1 MVRRQGARGILG
13 SGKRDEREI
22 EDRWTDEGLEH
33 EASDQ
38 HSQALVEGVGLVEEE
53 MLEGTEKTR
62 SWSLAA
68 TLNFMSLDKSDVQCA
83 VKDTHEDGEPDES
96 RR

>member
-1 MVRRQGARGILG
+1 M
-13 SGKRDEREI
+13 
-22 EDRWTDEGLEH
+22 EGL
-33 EASDQ
+33 
-38 HSQALVEGVGLVEEE
+38 GLGEEE

-62 SWSLAA
+62 PWSLAA

>member
-1 MVRRQGARGILG
+1 
-13 SGKRDEREI
+13 
-22 EDRWTDEGLEH
+22 
-33 EASDQ
+33 
-38 HSQALVEGVGLVEEE
+38 

-62 SWSLAA
+62 FWSLAA